1 MTALLGIFGTLVVLL
16 FIGLPIAAALGL
28 TGLSWIIFDNPR
40 LLRGA
45 AYAIWNNANSQTLVA
60 VPMFLLMGEIVQR
73 SNVAVRFY
81 RAMTLWVSWLPG
93 GLLHSNIGASA
104 VFSAISGS
112 SVATAATISTAAIPD
127 LLRLGYRRSLIAGT
141 LTAGGTLGI
150 LIPPSIP
157 MIIYGA
163 ITETSVGALFLGA
176 VIPGLVITGLF
187 TLYVMLRSS
196 SAAERAK
203 RSGIE
208 LAADW
213 PARLRSLG
221 DILPVA
227 ALILVIILGIYRG
240 WATPNEVAS
249 LGVAGAL
256 LIGWAFGD
264 FTPSVFFKA
273 LGSTVRFTAMLTF
286 VILSA
291 HVFSFALFSFG
302 ATRAAVGLI
311 ADLDLRPWGVLM
323 AIVGLCLFLGMFIDA
338 ISMMVLILGVVF
350 PIIVNVGYDPVWFGV
365 ILVLLLEIGLITPPV
380 GLNLYTVRG
389 IMPGATLAEVSRAA
403 MPFIAILLF
412 GIVLFTLIP
421 ELVLWLPQNAR

>member
-16 FIGLPIAAALGL
+16 FVGLPISVSLGL
-28 TGLSWIIFDNPR
+28 TGLGWIIFDNPR

-81 RAMTLWVSWLPG
+81 RAMTLWVGWLPG

-112 SVATAATISTAAIPD
+112 SVATAATISTTAIPD

-163 ITETSVGALFLGA
+163 ITETSVGALFLAG
-176 VIPGLVITGLF
+176 VLPGLLITGAF
-187 TLYVMLRSS
+187 ALYVMVRSAP
-196 SAAERAK
+196 AAERRK
-203 RSGIE
+203 
-208 LAADW
+208 AAGLSEQVDW
-213 PARLRSLG
+213 SVRLRSLG
-221 DILPVA
+221 DLFPVGLLVL
-227 ALILVIILGIYRG
+227 LIIVGIYRG

-249 LGVAGAL
+249 LGVAGAVA
-256 LIGWAFGD
+256 IGVIFGD
-264 FTPSVFFKA
+264 FRPRVFVAA
-273 LGSTVRFTAMLTF
+273 LQSTVRFTAMLTF

-311 ADLDLRPWGVLM
+311 AQYELPPAGVL
-323 AIVGLCLFLGMFIDA
+323 AAVVGLCLFLGMFIDA

-350 PIIVNVGYDPVWFGV
+350 PIIVDLGYDPVWFGV

-389 IMPGATLAEVSRAA
+389 LMPEATLGEVSLASL
-403 MPFIAILLF
+403 PFVLLLLA
-412 GIVLFTLIP
+412 GVVLFTIFP
-421 ELVLWLPQNAR
+421 EIVLWLPRTAN

>member
-1 MTALLGIFGTLVVLL
+1 MSALLGIFGTLVVLL
-16 FIGLPIAAALGL
+16 FVGLPISASLGL
-28 TGLSWIIFDNPR
+28 TGLSWIVLDNPR

-81 RAMTLWVSWLPG
+81 RAMTFWVSWLPG

-176 VIPGLVITGLF
+176 VVPGIVITCLF
-187 TLYVMLRSS
+187 AVYVMLRSG
-196 SAAERAK
+196 SAAERAES
-203 RSGIE
+203 SGI
-208 LAADW
+208 AQKADW

-249 LGVAGAL
+249 LGVAGAIV
-256 LIGWAFGD
+256 IGWVFGD
-264 FTPSVFFKA
+264 FRPATFVAA

-302 ATRAAVGLI
+302 ATRAAVGMI
-311 ADLDLRPWGVLM
+311 AEYDLPSWGVLM
-323 AIVGLCLFLGMFIDA
+323 AVVGLCLFLGMFIDA

-350 PIIVNVGYDPVWFGV
+350 PIIVDVGYDPVWFGV

-389 IMPGATLAEVSRAA
+389 LMPGATLAEVSRSAL
-403 MPFIAILLF
+403 PFVMILLF
-412 GIVLFTLIP
+412 GIVLFTFFP
-421 ELVLWLPQNAR
+421 EIVLWLPQTAQ

>member
-1 MTALLGIFGTLVVLL
+1 MSALLGIFGTLVVLL
-16 FIGLPIAAALGL
+16 FVGLPISASLGL
-28 TGLSWIIFDNPR
+28 TGLGWIIWDNPR

-127 LLRLGYRRSLIAGT
+127 LLKLGYRRSLIAGT

-176 VIPGLVITGLF
+176 VVPGLVITGLF

-196 SAAERAK
+196 SAAERAEA
-203 RSGIE
+203 SGIAQ
-208 LAADW
+208 AAGW
-213 PARLRSLG
+213 GERFRSLA

-249 LGVAGAL
+249 LGVAGAIV
-256 LIGWAFGD
+256 IGWAFGD
-264 FTPSVFFKA
+264 FRPSVFIAA

-311 ADLDLRPWGVLM
+311 AEFDLPAWGVLM

-350 PIIVNVGYDPVWFGV
+350 PIIVDVGYDPVWFGV

-403 MPFIAILLF
+403 LPFVAILLL
-412 GIVLFTLIP
+412 GIVIFTIFP
-421 ELVLWLPQNAR
+421 EIVLWLPQNAQ